1 MVKKLFKHE
10 TVAWLRGMLPMYA
23 ILLGVA
29 LLGRIVQIFE
39 DGSSVPY
46 NIFFTSSVVVYCIT
60 IIVCVIMTAIFCI
73 TRFYKNL
80 FTSEGYLSFTLP
92 VTTSNHI
99 LTKLLTAL
107 LFSLISLAVVFLSF
121 FIFMFGDAFTE
132 TMKAASYLSG
142 LVFKDIGAHYIF
154 YVIEII
160 LIAIVSCAAQYLLFY
175 ACISVGQ
182 IARKNRILA
191 AFGVYFGY
199 YFATQ
204 MLGTIFI
211 IIVTLNDSFFE
222 RIYNYIV
229 GNFSDYTFYHI
240 ILCGV
245 LVVDIL
251 LSCLYYFVSHRMIK
265 KKLNL
270 E

>member
-1 MVKKLFKHE
+1 
-10 TVAWLRGMLPMYA
+10 
-23 ILLGVA
+23 
-29 LLGRIVQIFE
+29 
-39 DGSSVPY
+39 
-46 NIFFTSSVVVYCIT
+46 
-60 IIVCVIMTAIFCI
+60 
-73 TRFYKNL
+73 
-80 FTSEGYLSFTLP
+80 
-92 VTTSNHI
+92 
-99 LTKLLTAL
+99 
-107 LFSLISLAVVFLSF
+107 
-121 FIFMFGDAFTE
+121 MFGDAFTE
-132 TMKAASYLSG
+132 IMKAASYLSG
-142 LVFKDIGAHYIF
+142 LAFKEIGVHYIF

-182 IARKNRILA
+182 IARKTRILA

-199 YFATQ
+199 YFAMQ

-229 GNFSDYTFYHI
+229 GNYSNYTFYHI
-240 ILCGV
+240 ILCCV

-251 LSCLYYFVSHRMIK
+251 LSCLYYFVSHHMIK

>member
-39 DGSSVPY
+39 DSSSTPY
-46 NIFFTSSVVVYCIT
+46 NIFFTSSTVVYCIT
-60 IIVCVIMTAIFCI
+60 IIVCMVMTAIFCI

-92 VTTSNHI
+92 VTTANHL
-99 LTKLLTAL
+99 LTKLITAL
-107 LFSLISLAVVFLSF
+107 LFSLVSLAVIFISF

-132 TMKAASYLSG
+132 ITKTVSYLSG
-142 LVFKDIGAHYIF
+142 RAFNEIGLHYIF

-160 LIAIVSCAAQYLLFY
+160 LLVIVVCAAQYLLFY

-211 IIVTLNDSFFE
+211 IVVTVNNSFFE
-222 RIYNYIV
+222 KIYNYIV
-229 GNFSDYTFYHI
+229 LNLSGYAFLHI
-240 ILCGV
+240 ILCSA
-245 LVVDIL
+245 LIFEL
-251 LSCLYYFVSHRMIK
+251 LLGCLYYAVSHHMIK